1 MDFDS
6 VLPEVGGF
14 GLYQKLVICVLL
26 LPAVIPC
33 AFHAYSQLFIAAIPN
48 HWCRIPELERLQPWA
63 AKIAKE
69 LSIPLEWKD
78 GRARAA
84 ECTMYSRNYTNIAKL
99 IDTRGNSSL
108 LLEQFPATENITS
121 CVHGWSYDKSIFES
135 TVVSEW
141 NLVCGKDFYSTIALI
156 MFGVGGLIG
165 NFIFG
170 YMQDYWG
177 RKSSFFLY
185 LLIEIAACASGVLA
199 WNFESWLATR
209 FIVGLTVPAI
219 LSSPYVLAIEL
230 VEPRKRDF
238 CTIVSNIAYSIGLIL
253 LAGVVYFFRDWRSLS
268 LAVSLPLLLLFAFYC
283 FIPES
288 PRWLVA
294 RNRFKDAAQV
304 MTTMARLNG
313 MNIPSNYENTLKSK
327 FNVPADMNDCSTHN
341 YGIRDLFS
349 GRQMARKTI
358 IITFI
363 WFTNTS
369 VYVGLSYYAP
379 ALGGDEI
386 FNFFLAGLVELPT
399 YIILWPSI
407 HYFGRRWILCVS
419 MIVGGIAC
427 LFTFISQ
434 TDRITTLAL
443 YCVGKMGISSAFVI
457 LPLTASELY
466 PTVVRGL
473 GMSFSSVIGM
483 IGPIVIPL
491 INYTG
496 SELTVFPLIIMGV
509 LLIGGGCASLFLP
522 ETKGVSLPQTLTDG
536 ERTVLSNP
544 FRYSSR
550 ISKI

>member
-1 MDFDS
+1 MMDFDS

-48 HWCRIPELERLQPWA
+48 HWCRIPDFEKVQPWA
-63 AKIAKE
+63 SKLAKE
-69 LSIPLEWKD
+69 LSIPVEYKE
-78 GRARAA
+78 GRSQLTM
-84 ECTMYSRNYTNIAKL
+84 CSMYSRNYSQVADVINAE
-99 IDTRGNSSL
+99 NSITL
-108 LLEQFPATENITS
+108 LKETFPPGNITG
-121 CVHGWSYDKSIFES
+121 CLYGWNYDTSVFKS
-135 TVVSEW
+135 TVVTEW
-141 NLVCGKDFYSTIALI
+141 NLVCEKDFYPTTALI
-156 MFGVGGLIG
+156 VFGVGGLIG
-165 NFIFG
+165 NLIFG

-177 RKSSFFLY
+177 RKTSFFIY
-185 LLIEIAACASGVLA
+185 LFIEVTACASGVLT
-199 WNFESWLATR
+199 WNFELWLITR

-230 VEPRKRDF
+230 VEPSKRDF

-253 LAGVVYFFRDWRSLS
+253 LAGVVYIFRDWRSLS
-268 LAVSLPLLLLFAFYC
+268 LAVSLPLLLLFGFYC

-288 PRWLVA
+288 PRWLVT

-304 MTTMARLNG
+304 MVTMAKLNG
-313 MNIPSNYENTLKSK
+313 MSIPSNYEHTLKSK
-327 FNVPADMNDCSTHN
+327 FSVSTDVSDKLAYN
-341 YGIRDLFS
+341 YGIRDLFA

-399 YIILWPSI
+399 YIVLWPSI
-407 HYFGRRWILCVS
+407 HYFGRRWILCIS

-427 LFTFISQ
+427 LFTYASQ
-434 TDRITTLAL
+434 TDRTITLAL
-443 YCVGKMGISSAFVI
+443 YCIGKMGISSAFVI
-457 LPLTASELY
+457 LPLAASELY

-496 SELTVFPLIIMGV
+496 SEMTVFPLIIMGV
-509 LLIGGGCASLFLP
+509 LLISGGCASLLLP
-522 ETKGVSLPQTLTDG
+522 ETKGVSLPQTLNDG
-536 ERTVLSNP
+536 ERTVLNNP
-544 FRYSSR
+544 FRKACRR
-550 ISKI
+550 INK

>member
-48 HWCRIPELERLQPWA
+48 HWCRIPELEKVQPWA
-63 AKIAKE
+63 SKLAKE
-69 LSIPLEWKD
+69 LSIPLEYKD
-78 GRARAA
+78 GRSKLAM
-84 ECTMYSRNYTNIAKL
+84 CSMYSRNYSQIANVL
-99 IDTRGNSSL
+99 NVENSTAVL
-108 LLEQFPATENITS
+108 KDPFDNITS
-121 CVHGWSYDKSIFES
+121 CVYGWKYDTSVFES
-135 TVVSEW
+135 TVVTEW
-141 NLVCGKDFYSTIALI
+141 NLVCEKEFYPTAALI
-156 MFGVGGLIG
+156 VFGIGGLVG
-165 NFIFG
+165 NLVFG

-177 RKSSFFLY
+177 RKNSFFVY
-185 LLIEIAACASGVLA
+185 LFIEVAACASGVFT
-199 WNFESWLATR
+199 WNFELWLLTR

-238 CTIVSNIAYSIGLIL
+238 CTIVSNIAYSIGLIM
-253 LAGVVYFFRDWRSLS
+253 LAGVVYLFRDWRSLS

-304 MTTMARLNG
+304 MTIMAKLNRKS
-313 MNIPSNYENTLKSK
+313 IPTNYEHTLKCKLS
-327 FNVPADMNDCSTHN
+327 VPTDVTDKGTYK
-341 YGIRDLFS
+341 YGIRDLFA
-349 GRQMARKTI
+349 GRQMARKTT

-399 YIILWPSI
+399 YIVLWPSI
-407 HYFGRRWILCVS
+407 HYFGRRWILCIS
-419 MIVGGIAC
+419 MLVGGIAC
-427 LFTFISQ
+427 LFTYTSQ
-434 TDRITTLAL
+434 TDRTTTLAL
-443 YCVGKMGISSAFVI
+443 YCIGKMGISSAFVI
-457 LPLTASELY
+457 LPLAASELY

-496 SELTVFPLIIMGV
+496 SELTVFPLIIMGI
-509 LLIGGGCASLFLP
+509 LLISGGCASLLLP
-522 ETKGVSLPQTLTDG
+522 ETKGVSLPQTLDDG
-536 ERTVLSNP
+536 ERTVLTNP
-544 FRYSSR
+544 FREALR
-550 ISKI
+550 KNKN